1 MSDPPAGD
9 QAGETGASV
18 EFKSRTEHLTFEG
31 EINNFDSVKEWAEE
45 HCSPMVRE
53 ITFENGE
60 ELTEEGLPFLI
71 MFHAPDDHDSV
82 REFAQVVKSR
92 LPKERGNINFI
103 TADGHK
109 FAHPL
114 RHLGKTKKDLPVLA
128 FDTFKHM
135 YVFSPSTVKPLTIA
149 TPPCISAHPA

>member
-1 MSDPPAGD
+1 
-9 QAGETGASV
+9 
-18 EFKSRTEHLTFEG
+18 
-31 EINNFDSVKEWAEE
+31 
-45 HCSPMVRE
+45 MVRE

-82 REFAQVVKSR
+82 REFTEVVKSR
-92 LPKERGNINFI
+92 LPKERGSVNFI
-103 TADGHK
+103 TADGHR

-135 YVFSPSTVKPLTIA
+135 YASSPSSSSSSSPVLFLSAPLPTVSRQPFHVRPAVGPLA
-149 TPPCISAHPA
+149 

>member
-1 MSDPPAGD
+1 LSDPPAGD

-31 EINNFDSVKEWAEE
+31 EINNFDSVKEWAVE

-53 ITFENGE
+53 ITFENGD

>member
-1 MSDPPAGD
+1 MSC
-9 QAGETGASV
+9 SY
-18 EFKSRTEHLTFEG
+18 EG
-31 EINNFDSVKEWAEE
+31 EINSFDSVREWAEE
-45 HCSPMVRE
+45 HCNPMVRE

-82 REFAQVVKSR
+82 REFTEVVKSR
-92 LPKERGNINFI
+92 LPKERGSVNFI
-103 TADGHK
+103 TADGHR

-135 YVFSPSTVKPLTIA
+135 YASSPSSSSSSSPALFLSAPLPTVSRQPFHVRPAVGPLA
-149 TPPCISAHPA
+149 